1 MTREEAERRLG
12 PPSGRW
18 TEPAY
23 KVQASYYERPGGRV
37 SIVRQGASAWSTVGH
52 PSTCTHDYVFR
63 DPRLRDQILP
73 WLPVKD
79 VVQVNVLRH
88 VGFGGLTVFV
98 SRASCSYSTWCS
110 PRATE
115 KPKRA
120 DRLAASHD
128 RRAAC
133 SHILDFV

>member
-18 TEPAY
+18 IDPAY
-23 KVQASYYERPGGRV
+23 KVQASYYERPGGSV
-37 SIVRQGASAWSTVGH
+37 SSAKAPRPGPPSATH
-52 PSTCTHDYVFR
+52 PPARTTTSSGTR
-63 DPRLRDQILP
+63 DCGIRSLP

-98 SRASCSYSTWCS
+98 SR
-110 PRATE
+110 
-115 KPKRA
+115 
-120 DRLAASHD
+120 
-128 RRAAC
+128 
-133 SHILDFV
+133 FVLPLYLVLTARDGEAETR